1 MIIANTIMMATYS
14 YEETPKQY
22 MWRQYLDE
30 TFVDIYV
37 IEIVLK
43 LIGYGPRT
51 FVQDRFNIFDAFIV
65 AIGLIDHILIQWIG
79 LDFERVTALQFFKAL
94 RAIRILKLARFN
106 KGIRKVLAQTV
117 KSLGAIA
124 GFSSLLLLFIYI
136 WALMGMELF
145 AYRAVLDQEGNF
157 IKP

>member
-1 MIIANTIMMATYS
+1 MATYS

-65 AIGLIDHILIQWIG
+65 AIGLIDHILIRWIG

-117 KSLGAIA
+117 KSLGVNLVMLCLN
-124 GFSSLLLLFIYI
+124 SSPGLQCCSWGIQV
-136 WALMGMELF
+136 
-145 AYRAVLDQEGNF
+145 VLKSYSFDY
-157 IKP
+157 